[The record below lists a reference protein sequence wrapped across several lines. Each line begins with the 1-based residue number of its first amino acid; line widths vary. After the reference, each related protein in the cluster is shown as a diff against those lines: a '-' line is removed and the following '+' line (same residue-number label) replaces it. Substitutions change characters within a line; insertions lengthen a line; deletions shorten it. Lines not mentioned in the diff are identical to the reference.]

1 VKTLPR
7 KHKQLKPDGSYGED
21 ISAYSL
27 EGEICKAKFL
37 QDAKALLNEV
47 AWHLREYGLAKCE
60 ISVNPGGI
68 AGSGDVSAHCWNPEE
83 PTTMV
88 YCTIGSSSLGH
99 GRKDGLIILARQEEA
114 VIEDKKKNK
123 RGWRTGSMGPNQWI
137 DPAHNSLELAG
148 ALLDVLGMAR
158 EADKLLHVA
167 YHSLT
172 AGIVPCPS
180 LLVSSPQDAMNWQ
193 AQQGALQAS
202 MAADAHQHAEAGQEQ
217 LLVTDNVK
225 MALPL

>member
-68 AGSGDVSAHCWNPEE
+68 AGSGDVSAHFWNPEE

-88 YCTIGSSSLGH
+88 YCTIGSSFVAH
-99 GRKDGLIILARQEEA
+99 GRKDRLIIMARKEEA
-114 VIEDKKKNK
+114 IVEDKKKHK
-123 RGWRTGSMGPNQWI
+123 RGWRTGTMGPNQWL

-148 ALLDVLGMAR
+148 ALLRVAGMAQD
-158 EADKLLHVA
+158 ADNLLHVV

-172 AGIVPCPS
+172 AGAVPFPS
-180 LLVSSPQDAMNWQ
+180 LLVSGPQEATDWH
-193 AQQGALQAS
+193 AQLGIIQAS
-202 MAADAHQHAEAGQEQ
+202 MAADAHQHLEMSQEQ
-217 LLVTDNVK
+217 LINPNNVQ
-225 MALPL
+225 MTLPL